1 MTIYLVRLINYHGN
15 QMTDVTLITPPDK
28 LFNTAYNILLINPSA
43 EVRQGVSD
51 ILQKVSKEVNLYL
64 FDDNNSSDIEWLL
77 ETMVQSQITI
87 LDLDNS
93 GSLVR
98 NFASYIMSNTKTFY
112 LTNDQLTPYNLISAN
127 RIYDVYW
134 LQEILNEE

>member
-1 MTIYLVRLINYHGN
+1 
-15 QMTDVTLITPPDK
+15 MTDVTLITPPDK
-28 LFNTAYNILLINPSA
+28 LFNNAFNLLLINPNA

-51 ILQKVSKEVNLYL
+51 LLQTVTKEVNLYL
-64 FDDNNSSDIEWLL
+64 FDDNNSTDIEWLL

-98 NFASYIMSNTKTFY
+98 NFASYIMSHTKTFY

-127 RIYDVYW
+127 RIYDVHW
-134 LQEILNEE
+134 LLDILNEE

>member
-1 MTIYLVRLINYHGN
+1 
-15 QMTDVTLITPPDK
+15 MTDVTLITPPDK
-28 LFNTAYNILLINPSA
+28 LFNNAYNILLINPSA